1 MFYFITKRQDVLTS
15 SIELAEVKRLKIFD
29 ELNQHAIIVTLEYNY
44 DHAEVEK
51 KLHIGGRVINLF
63 QYFQNLNYNY
73 DGTFNSKLINDI
85 VNKPGYIV
93 KNNIAFKDGKKRIHV
108 ILRGKHLY
116 SASYYD
122 HFGFLDHT
130 DYYDAGC
137 LSHTD
142 FYEDKG
148 RKVVTQYYNNLGKPV
163 LTYYYRGG
171 ENNYPVLTMIKLDY
185 QNTTVLFDS
194 LSELYAYF
202 LDKIVEKDSKAVFIN
217 DRSEVTL
224 DAFKLMK
231 NKYIPKYQIFH
242 SALTV
247 TGRLDSDLFEVYK
260 PVKKM
265 LEDKILSGV
274 ISSTKNEAMDAA
286 ELFSTKHSY
295 AIPVTYLDEKTLETK
310 FPFKNRIPGK
320 LISVAR
326 LASVKRLD
334 HIIKT
339 VAYLH
344 EEFPFIS
351 LDIYGYEDSENNNA
365 TPNYLRQLAKD
376 KRAESYIH
384 FCGYKDDLA
393 DVYKTADLEIL
404 TSQFEGFAM
413 AVLEAQGY
421 GCPVVSYDIDYGP
434 SEIVSD
440 GKSGRLIPPAST
452 AALYKVI
459 KGLLD
464 DRKKL
469 KYFSENAQASV
480 KKYSFN
486 NIKDKWYKFLKDENL
501 LNR

>member
-1 MFYFITKRQDVLTS
+1 MYYFITKRQDVLTS
-15 SIELAEVKRLKIFD
+15 SIEIAEVKRLKIFD
-29 ELNQHAIIVTLEYNY
+29 ELNQPASIITLEYNH
-44 DHAEVEK
+44 DHAEAEEKLGVE
-51 KLHIGGRVINLF
+51 GRVINLF
-63 QYFQNLNYNY
+63 QYFQKLDYNY
-73 DGTFNSKLINDI
+73 DNEFNDELIKNI
-85 VNKPGYIV
+85 LTKQNYII
-93 KNNIAFKDGKKRIHV
+93 KDNLAFKDGKKRIHV
-108 ILRGKHLY
+108 VLKGQRLY
-116 SASYYD
+116 SANYYD

-137 LSHTD
+137 LSYTD

-148 RKVVTQYYNNLGKPV
+148 RKVVTQYYDNSGKPV

-171 ENNYPVLTMIKLDY
+171 ENNYPVLTMIKLDF
-185 QNTTVLFDS
+185 QNTTILFDN

-202 LDKIVEKDSKAVFIN
+202 LDKIIEKDPKAVFIN

-224 DAFKLMK
+224 DAFKIMK
-231 NKYIPKYQIFH
+231 NKFIPKYQVFH

-260 PVKKM
+260 PIKKM
-265 LEDKILSGV
+265 LENGILSGV

-295 AIPVTYLDEKTLETK
+295 AIPVTYLDKETLETR
-310 FPFKNRIPGK
+310 FPFENRVPGK

-326 LASVKRLD
+326 LSSVKRLD

-351 LDIYGYEDSENNNA
+351 LDIYGYEDSANNNA
-365 TPNYLRQLAKD
+365 TPNYLRKLVED
-376 KRAESYIH
+376 KHAEDYVH
-384 FCGYKDDLA
+384 FCGYKNDLA
-393 DVYKTADLEIL
+393 NVYKTADLEVL

-413 AVLEAQGY
+413 ALLEAQGY

-440 GKSGRLIPPAST
+440 GKSGKLIPPAST
-452 AALYKVI
+452 ASLYRVI
-459 KGLLD
+459 KELLD
-464 DRKKL
+464 NREKL
-469 KYFSENAQASV
+469 KYFSENAQTSV
-480 KKYSFN
+480 EQYSFDS
-486 NIKDKWYKFLKDENL
+486 IKNKWYKFLKNEKL